1 MLEGGHGSHRAY
13 LTRELRSFDT
23 SLAASLSLPHEA
35 ATDTM
40 WSQYSLRMPLP
51 YFVFIMYMLN
61 TTKNITNAM
70 FINCDHCM
78 LNYAFFHEPK
88 NLLKLFQIRLRE
100 MIKMVFQQ
108 QLLQSNTI
116 QTEQQTSL

>member
-1 MLEGGHGSHRAY
+1 MYKRQAKRQTYIL
-13 LTRELRSFDT
+13 LVVVI
-23 SLAASLSLPHEA
+23 SLIIGVQVVPSLKENIKDFLILS
-35 ATDTM
+35 
-40 WSQYSLRMPLP
+40 LP

-100 MIKMVFQQ
+100 MIKINLRCV
-108 QLLQSNTI
+108 
-116 QTEQQTSL
+116 